1 MKYNLF
7 VNYYTD
13 KNPERQKE
21 IDFCFEQNLNNE
33 KFNCCYV
40 IINGEDSKKYDGII
54 SRTIQRD
61 KILHRRVMQERPT
74 YNDYFDITERYFNQ
88 PDNINI
94 ICNSDIVICKDT
106 MEVIEQYVNTSNK
119 ALALSRWDVSDM
131 SNYQSNAVLFNRADS
146 QDTWIFKGGV
156 PNVEGADFTM
166 GIAGCDN
173 SIAYLLE
180 SAGYSLVNPSLS
192 IKTYHIHLSNIR
204 NYING
209 ENIQRVP
216 PPYVL
221 VPPTQ

>member
-40 IINGEDSKKYDGII
+40 IVNGEDSKKYDGII

-106 MEVIEQYVNTSNK
+106 MEVIEQYVTTSNK
-119 ALALSRWDVSDM
+119 ALALSRWDVSDI

-180 SAGYSLVNPSLS
+180 RAGYSLVNPSMS

-209 ENIQRVP
+209 ENTQRVP
-216 PPYVL
+216 PPYML
-221 VPPTQ
+221 VSPTQ